1 MISLFQHTCDKT
13 TSFPS
18 RGEIPNSSPEID
30 LFPAEASAVS
40 GIIQFV
46 DSRGSSVALSAVRS
60 TLADCRR
67 NCQPVGLEPPE
78 SGAVNWFKH
87 SLQSKVNHI
96 ASHPLDTGGQFASGH
111 ISIIQSEL

>member
-18 RGEIPNSSPEID
+18 RGEMPNSSPEMDI
-30 LFPAEASAVS
+30 FQAEARALS
-40 GIIQFV
+40 GIIQFL
-46 DSRGSSVALSAVRS
+46 DSRGSSVALSAIRS
-60 TLADCRR
+60 TLAG
-67 NCQPVGLEPPE
+67 CQLVGLDPPE

-111 ISIIQSEL
+111 ISIIQFEL